1 MSLVFV
7 SPGGMHGGGGM
18 GTVTR
23 SIVTD
28 LRRRSRGTP
37 VKVLDPRGDGSVLL
51 SPIYTLAALG
61 GLVAEHLHYGI
72 DVLHLNVSER
82 LSVPRKALFLLYG
95 RLFGI
100 PVVMHHHG
108 AEFIPEFDK
117 RSGFYRRLVTWAAR
131 SADCNIVL
139 GEDWYRFLHDRL
151 GVPPDRL
158 RLMYNAVAGP
168 QVPPPPGLR
177 AEGPVRLLMLANL
190 SPRKGVGEL
199 LEAMRGL
206 RERGRDVE
214 LTLAGGGEVARYRD
228 MAQALGIAGQ
238 CRFTGW
244 LKAEEATALLEAADV
259 FVLPSH
265 NEGLPMAIL
274 EALSR
279 QVAVVAT
286 PVGAIPEVLSD
297 GRDCLLVP
305 PGDVQALK
313 GALDRLIT
321 NEQERTCIA
330 VAGRWLFEQRF
341 ELGRYV
347 DDLLSLYEGLRPPGR
362 HQEERA

>member
-37 VKVLDPRGDGSVLL
+37 VKVLDPRGDGSVAL
-51 SPIYTLAALG
+51 SPVYTLAALCA
-61 GLVAEHLHYGI
+61 LAAEHLRHGI

-117 RSGFYRRLVTWAAR
+117 RSGLYRKLVTWAVR
-131 SADCNIVL
+131 RADCNIVL

-158 RLMYNAVAGP
+158 RLMYNAVWGP
-168 QVPPPPGLR
+168 QAAPAPQVR

-190 SPRKGVGEL
+190 TPRKGVGEL
-199 LEAMRGL
+199 LEAVQGL
-206 RERGRDVE
+206 IERGREVE

-228 MAQALGIAGQ
+228 MAHSLGIAER

-244 LKAEEATALLEAADV
+244 LKAEEATALLEAADI

-265 NEGLPMAIL
+265 HEGLPMAIL

-305 PGDVQALK
+305 PGDVDALK
-313 GALDRLIT
+313 SALDRLIT
-321 NEQERTCIA
+321 NAEERVCIA
-330 VAGRWLFEQRF
+330 VAGRWLFERRF
-341 ELGRYV
+341 ELGHYV
-347 DDLLSLYEGLRPPGR
+347 DDLLSLYESLRPPGR
-362 HQEERA
+362 QEKRA